1 MRIPHI
7 SHKSLETSMNSLE
20 ELKAKNPL
28 VHCITNYV
36 SMDIAANTLLAV
48 GASPAMI
55 HTPEESGD
63 FSPVAGAL
71 TVNIGTISPNWLEG
85 MEKAIEAA
93 NKAKVPWVL
102 DPVAHFATPYRQ
114 TSIARLIS
122 LEPSVV
128 RGNASEILALQGEET
143 EAKGVDSQE
152 GVETALNA
160 SKKLAKKH
168 NCTIFVT
175 GETDII
181 TDGVRVTRVSG
192 GSSFMSSVT
201 AIGCSLTCL
210 VGAFTAITDPYT
222 ASVSAATLFAEAGHK
237 AKLSADG
244 PGSFRTHFI
253 DQLSLVNPHNFSNLK
268 WADSV

>member
-1 MRIPHI
+1 
-7 SHKSLETSMNSLE
+7 MNSLE
-20 ELKAKNPL
+20 KLKAKNPL

-93 NKAKVPWVL
+93 NRAKVPWVL

-114 TSIARLIS
+114 TSIAKLIS

-128 RGNASEILALQGEET
+128 RGNASEIQSLVDQNKISS
-143 EAKGVDSQE
+143 KGVDSSIE
-152 GVETALNA
+152 SHAAIESGKIL
-160 SKKLAKKH
+160 SKEK
-168 NCTIFVT
+168 N
-175 GETDII
+175 
-181 TDGVRVTRVSG
+181 
-192 GSSFMSSVT
+192 
-201 AIGCSLTCL
+201 
-210 VGAFTAITDPYT
+210 
-222 ASVSAATLFAEAGHK
+222 
-237 AKLSADG
+237 
-244 PGSFRTHFI
+244 FI
-253 DQLSLVNPHNFSNLK
+253 WQSQC
-268 WADSV
+268 

>member
-7 SHKSLETSMNSLE
+7 GHKSLEISMNSLE

-152 GVETALNA
+152 GVETALN
-160 SKKLAKKH
+160 
-168 NCTIFVT
+168 C
-175 GETDII
+175 
-181 TDGVRVTRVSG
+181 
-192 GSSFMSSVT
+192 
-201 AIGCSLTCL
+201 
-210 VGAFTAITDPYT
+210 
-222 ASVSAATLFAEAGHK
+222 
-237 AKLSADG
+237 
-244 PGSFRTHFI
+244 
-253 DQLSLVNPHNFSNLK
+253 
-268 WADSV
+268 

>member
-1 MRIPHI
+1 
-7 SHKSLETSMNSLE
+7 MNSLE
-20 ELKAKNPL
+20 KLKAKNPL

-63 FSPVAGAL
+63 FSPVANAL
-71 TVNIGTISPNWLEG
+71 IVNIGTISPNWLEG
-85 MEKAIEAA
+85 MEQAIGSA

-102 DPVAHFATPYRQ
+102 DPVAHFATPYRKK
-114 TSIARLIS
+114 SVEKLMS
-122 LEPSVV
+122 LKPAVV
-128 RGNASEILALQGEET
+128 RGNASEILALKGEET

-160 SKKLAKKH
+160 SKQLAKKFK
-168 NCTIFVT
+168 CTIFVT
-175 GETDII
+175 GATDLI

-192 GSSFMSSVT
+192 GSPLMSSVT

-222 ASVSAATLFAEAGHK
+222 ASVSAATLFAEAGHN
-237 AKLSADG
+237 AKLNANG
-244 PGSFRTHFI
+244 PGSFRMHFI
-253 DQLSLVNPHNFSNLK
+253 DQLSGVNPQNFSNLK

>member
-7 SHKSLETSMNSLE
+7 GHKSLETSMNSLE

-85 MEKAIEAA
+85 MEKAIQAA

-152 GVETALNA
+152 EVETALNA

-175 GETDII
+175 GEIDII

-237 AKLSADG
+237 AKLSANG
-244 PGSFRTHFI
+244 PGSFRTHFL